1 VSNAANSRCL
11 CETIEIHMIAND
23 NDALVEKTSRPA
35 RSAKAIPE
43 PAELSI
49 VVPTFNER
57 ANISLL
63 IDRLRVALEG
73 IAWEVIFVDDD
84 SPDGTAEHIRN
95 LAQSDPRVRCLLR
108 IGRRGLST
116 ACIEGILASSAPYVA
131 VMDAD
136 LQHDDRLLPKMLEVL
151 QQQGCDV
158 VVGSRYVPGG
168 GVGNWDSRRVQIS
181 AFATWLSRF
190 LCKVEIADP
199 MSGFFMF
206 RRPAFDGAVRKMS
219 GQGFKILLD
228 FLASSSRTLVVREL
242 PYRFGERRF
251 GESKLDTLVAWEFA
265 MLIADKMVGHI
276 VPVRFVLFALIGGVG
291 LLVHLAVLGYCFKVA
306 GMSFDL
312 SQTVAVIVAMTSNF
326 FLNNLFTYR
335 DRRLSGW
342 RLVRGLFSFYG
353 ICAVGAVANVGIA
366 SYFFSADQK
375 WWLAGIIGVVVGAV
389 WNYAVSSVFTWKR

>member
-1 VSNAANSRCL
+1 
-11 CETIEIHMIAND
+11 MITND
-23 NDALVEKTSRPA
+23 NDAFVEMTVRPA
-35 RSAKAIPE
+35 RSATEILQ

-63 IDRLRVALEG
+63 IDRLRASLGG

-84 SPDGTAEHIRN
+84 SPDGTAEHIRH
-95 LAQSDPRVRCLLR
+95 LSQSDPRVRGLLR

-116 ACIEGILASSAPYVA
+116 ACIEGILASSTPYVA

-136 LQHDDRLLPKMLEVL
+136 LQHDERLLPKMFEVL
-151 QQQGCDV
+151 QQEGCDV
-158 VVGSRYVPGG
+158 VVGSRYVRGG
-168 GVGNWDSRRVQIS
+168 GVGNWDSRRIRIS
-181 AFATWLSRF
+181 AFATWLGRF

-291 LLVHLAVLGYCFKVA
+291 LFVHLAVLGYCFKVA

-366 SYFFSADQK
+366 SYLFSADQQ

>member
-1 VSNAANSRCL
+1 
-11 CETIEIHMIAND
+11 MIAD
-23 NDALVEKTSRPA
+23 QNDALAEMTVRPA
-35 RSAKAIPE
+35 QSATAIPG
-43 PAELSI
+43 PAELSV

-63 IDRLRVALEG
+63 VDRLRVALDEV
-73 IAWEVIFVDDD
+73 AWEVIFIDDD
-84 SPDGTAEHIRN
+84 SPDGTAEYVRG
-95 LAQSDPRVRCLLR
+95 LAQSDPRVRGILR

-131 VMDAD
+131 IMDAD

-151 QQQGCDV
+151 QQERCDV
-158 VVGSRYVPGG
+158 VVGSRYTPGG
-168 GVGNWDSRRVQIS
+168 GVGNWDSRRVRIS
-181 AFATWLSRF
+181 AFANWLSRL

-206 RRPAFDGAVRKMS
+206 RRPVFEAAVRKMS
-219 GQGFKILLD
+219 RQGFKILLD
-228 FLASSSRTLVVREL
+228 FLASSPRALVVREL

-265 MLIADKMVGHI
+265 MLIADKLVGHI
-276 VPVRFVLFALIGGVG
+276 IPVRFVLFGLIGGIG
-291 LLVHLAVLGYCFKVA
+291 LFVHLAVLGYCFKIA
-306 GMSFDL
+306 GLSFDL
-312 SQTVAVIVAMTSNF
+312 SQTVAVVVAMTSNF
-326 FLNNLFTYR
+326 FMNNLFTYR
-335 DRRLSGW
+335 DRRLRGW
-342 RLVRGLFSFYG
+342 RLARGLFSFYG

-366 SYFFSADQK
+366 SYFFNADQK